1 MKIFATDVC
10 YYSRLDEDLFFEG
23 LYRNPAFRSVKGVHR
38 TLHIDLDARRLTWAA
53 TCDLVAL
60 FYRYGIDLKELSKI
74 AVGRRRAWIKGWL
87 GYIDGTIVDDRNL
100 PVFRLGS
107 DEQVANDVLTDF
119 PASRS

>member
-53 TCDLVAL
+53 TYDLVLYSTGMAL
-60 FYRYGIDLKELSKI
+60 TSKNYQ
-74 AVGRRRAWIKGWL
+74 R
-87 GYIDGTIVDDRNL
+87 
-100 PVFRLGS
+100 
-107 DEQVANDVLTDF
+107 
-119 PASRS
+119 